1 MKYSVT
7 PYLDA
12 SGDGLVCVEF
22 EHELS
27 ESDPRPEF
35 NLQQKMPYIR
45 RLAKKKLGQFL
56 GEHYQTTSE
65 TLQQAI
71 ERCTATCHLAL
82 HKQGLTSYNT
92 WTSITFKDC

>member
-1 MKYSVT
+1 MKYTVT

-12 SGDGLVCVEF
+12 SGDGLVRVEF
-22 EHELS
+22 EHDLS

-71 ERCTATCHLAL
+71 ERFTQTTHLQI
-82 HKQGLTSYNT
+82 HFQGLTSYNT